1 MAVNTFEQI
10 LEDLGDSLGL
20 SGLKPDSNSA
30 CQLVLPTGL
39 SLQLELDDSQ
49 ENLLLYVD
57 MGEVPPGAF
66 RERLFEAALKDNG
79 TASSNVGVIA
89 YNPQTNKMLLWKY
102 LPVTTPAAEVSEAIQ
117 MIVGKG
123 SLWMDGI
130 KNGVLPKTE

>member
-1 MAVNTFEQI
+1 MSVGTFEQI

-39 SLQLELDDSQ
+39 SLQLELDETQ

-57 MGEVPPGAF
+57 MGEVPPGSF

-79 TASSNVGVIA
+79 SANSNVGVIA
-89 YNPQTNKMLLWKY
+89 YNPETNKMLLWKFI
-102 LPVTTPAAEVSEAIQ
+102 PVTTPSADISQAIQ
-117 MIVGKG
+117 MIIGKG
-123 SLWMDGI
+123 ALWMDGI
-130 KNGVLPKTE
+130 KNGTLPKME